1 MNTGGFQAQNTR
13 RRDLPP
19 LPQRGQRALPP
30 MSSQDTGDEMP
41 IPKSKRKKLKSQ
53 VDGVESPEADPG
65 MEMAQMGGLSSR
77 RSSEVIQ
84 ALNTESQEAAPQRRK
99 KKKKAAT
106 VDLEDDQADLVNGDG
121 LVQNTA
127 EAEEEVTKKPKR
139 KKKSKVSETQYV
151 NELDVE
157 DDDIITDAQP
167 PIPQHSLFSAPLGQS
182 QPVGKVFVERSK
194 RFQAA
199 DRSDR
204 PKPSDQVDNLMD
216 IQQMWTTKDV
226 SVRVHGGFRG
236 IGLFCHGFLAGYA
249 VWNIIVIY
257 ALAGKHLTTLPN
269 LLQQY
274 HSLAYPAQSLFY
286 LLLAIST
293 VSAFDRVNLAKGAMA
308 MREFVTLDPVALASF
323 LYFSALVL
331 SLSQQMTSDR
341 INLYPSANETL
352 WPPGSEQQI
361 LNPWIIVNLVVAV
374 LVGMAWIF
382 ISARPEMDYTEGFLM
397 GMEIESLRPEEKSE
411 MST

>member
-1 MNTGGFQAQNTR
+1 MDTGGFQSTR

-19 LPQRGQRALPP
+19 LPQRGQCALPP

-41 IPKSKRKKLKSQ
+41 VPKSKRKKSKSQ
-53 VDGVESPEADPG
+53 VDGVESPEDSG

-84 ALNTESQEAAPQRRK
+84 ALTPDSQEAAPQRRK

-127 EAEEEVTKKPKR
+127 EAGEEVTKKPKR

-151 NELDVE
+151 NELHVE
-157 DDDIITDAQP
+157 DDDVITDAQS
-167 PIPQHSLFSAPLGQS
+167 PIPRHSLFSAPLGQS
-182 QPVGKVFVERSK
+182 QPVGKVFVEGSK

-204 PKPSDQVDNLMD
+204 PKSSNQVDNFVD

-236 IGLFCHGFLAGYA
+236 VGLFCHGFLAGYA

-274 HSLAYPAQSLFY
+274 HSLSYPAQSLFY

-352 WPPGSEQQI
+352 WPPGSEHQI
-361 LNPWIIVNLVVAV
+361 LHPWIIVNLVVAV

-382 ISARPEMDYTEGFLM
+382 ISTRPEMDYTEGFLM
-397 GMEIESLRPEEKSE
+397 AMEIESLRPEEKSE

>member
-1 MNTGGFQAQNTR
+1 MDTGGFQAQNTR

-41 IPKSKRKKLKSQ
+41 VPKSKRKKSKSQ

-65 MEMAQMGGLSSR
+65 VEMAQMGGLSSR

-84 ALNTESQEAAPQRRK
+84 ALTPESQEAAPQRRK

-106 VDLEDDQADLVNGDG
+106 VDLEDDQANLVNGDG

-127 EAEEEVTKKPKR
+127 GEEVTKKPKR
-139 KKKSKVSETQYV
+139 KKKSKVSEYV

-204 PKPSDQVDNLMD
+204 PKPSDQVDNFVD

-397 GMEIESLRPEEKSE
+397 AMEIESLRPEEKSE

>member
-1 MNTGGFQAQNTR
+1 
-13 RRDLPP
+13 
-19 LPQRGQRALPP
+19 
-30 MSSQDTGDEMP
+30 MP
-41 IPKSKRKKLKSQ
+41 VPKSKRKKSKSQ
-53 VDGVESPEADPG
+53 VDDPG
-65 MEMAQMGGLSSR
+65 VEMAQVGGLSSR

-84 ALNTESQEAAPQRRK
+84 ALTSESQEAAPQRRK
-99 KKKKAAT
+99 KKKRAAT

-127 EAEEEVTKKPKR
+127 EAGEAVTKKPKR

-204 PKPSDQVDNLMD
+204 PKPSDQVDNFVD

-382 ISARPEMDYTEGFLM
+382 ISARPEMDYTEGEAEVFFILFL
-397 GMEIESLRPEEKSE
+397 
-411 MST
+411 

>member
-1 MNTGGFQAQNTR
+1 MDTGGFQAQSIR
-13 RRDLPP
+13 LRDLPP
-19 LPQRGQRALPP
+19 LPQRGQRSLPP

-41 IPKSKRKKLKSQ
+41 VPKSKRKKSKSQ
-53 VDGVESPEADPG
+53 VDGVESPEDSG
-65 MEMAQMGGLSSR
+65 MEIAQVGGLSSR

-84 ALNTESQEAAPQRRK
+84 ALTPDLPEAAPQRRK

-106 VDLEDDQADLVNGDG
+106 VDMEDDQADLVNGDG

-127 EAEEEVTKKPKR
+127 EAGEEVTKKPKR

-151 NELDVE
+151 NELHVE

-167 PIPQHSLFSAPLGQS
+167 PVPRHSLFSAPLGQS

-194 RFQAA
+194 RFEAG

-204 PKPSDQVDNLMD
+204 PKSSDQVDNFVD

-236 IGLFCHGFLAGYA
+236 VGLFCHGFLAGYA

-323 LYFSALVL
+323 LYFSSLVL

-352 WPPGSEQQI
+352 WPPGSEHQI

-382 ISARPEMDYTEGFLM
+382 ISTRPEMDYTEGFLM
-397 GMEIESLRPEEKSE
+397 AMEIESLRPEEKSE

>member
-1 MNTGGFQAQNTR
+1 MDTGGFQSTR

-19 LPQRGQRALPP
+19 LPQRRQRALPP
-30 MSSQDTGDEMP
+30 MSSQDTGDEIP
-41 IPKSKRKKLKSQ
+41 VPKSKRKKSKSQ
-53 VDGVESPEADPG
+53 VDGVESPEDSG

-84 ALNTESQEAAPQRRK
+84 ALTPDSQEAAPQRRK

-127 EAEEEVTKKPKR
+127 EAGEEVTKKPKR

-151 NELDVE
+151 NELHVE
-157 DDDIITDAQP
+157 DDDIITDAQS
-167 PIPQHSLFSAPLGQS
+167 PIPRHSLFSAPLGQS
-182 QPVGKVFVERSK
+182 QPVGKVFVEGSK

-204 PKPSDQVDNLMD
+204 PKSSNQVDNFVD

-236 IGLFCHGFLAGYA
+236 VGLFCHGFLAGYA

-293 VSAFDRVNLAKGAMA
+293 LSAFDRVNLAKGAMA

-352 WPPGSEQQI
+352 WPPGSEHQI
-361 LNPWIIVNLVVAV
+361 LHPWIIVNLVVAV
-374 LVGMAWIF
+374 LVGVAWIF
-382 ISARPEMDYTEGFLM
+382 ISTRPEMDYTEGFLM
-397 GMEIESLRPEEKSE
+397 AMEIESLRPEEKSE

>member
-1 MNTGGFQAQNTR
+1 MATGGFQAQSTR

-41 IPKSKRKKLKSQ
+41 VPKSKRKKLKSQ
-53 VDGVESPEADPG
+53 VDGVESPEAEPG

-77 RSSEVIQ
+77 RSSEVVQ
-84 ALNTESQEAAPQRRK
+84 PLTPESQEAAPQRRK
-99 KKKKAAT
+99 RKKKAAT
-106 VDLEDDQADLVNGDG
+106 IDLEEDQADLVNGDG

-127 EAEEEVTKKPKR
+127 EAGEEVTKKPKR

-167 PIPQHSLFSAPLGQS
+167 PIPQHSLFSAPMGQS

-204 PKPSDQVDNLMD
+204 PKSSDQVDNFMD

-226 SVRVHGGFRG
+226 SVRVHGGFRV

-341 INLYPSANETL
+341 INLYPSANGTL
-352 WPPGSEQQI
+352 WPPGSEHQI

-374 LVGMAWIF
+374 LVGTAWIF
-382 ISARPEMDYTEGFLM
+382 ISTRPEMDYTEGFLM
-397 GMEIESLRPEEKSE
+397 AMEIESLRPEEKSE

>member
-1 MNTGGFQAQNTR
+1 MDTGGFQAQSMR

-41 IPKSKRKKLKSQ
+41 VPKSKRKKSKSQ
-53 VDGVESPEADPG
+53 VDGVESPEDSG
-65 MEMAQMGGLSSR
+65 MEMAQVGGLSSR

-84 ALNTESQEAAPQRRK
+84 DLTPDSPEAASQRRK

-106 VDLEDDQADLVNGDG
+106 VDMEDDQADLVNGDG

-127 EAEEEVTKKPKR
+127 EAGEEVTKKPKR

-151 NELDVE
+151 NELHVE

-167 PIPQHSLFSAPLGQS
+167 PVPRHSLFSAPLGQS

-204 PKPSDQVDNLMD
+204 PKSSDQVDNFVD

-236 IGLFCHGFLAGYA
+236 VGLFCHGFLAGYA

-323 LYFSALVL
+323 LYFSSLVL

-382 ISARPEMDYTEGFLM
+382 ISTRPEMDYTEGFLM
-397 GMEIESLRPEEKSE
+397 AMEIESLRPEEKSE

>member
-1 MNTGGFQAQNTR
+1 MW
-13 RRDLPP
+13 
-19 LPQRGQRALPP
+19 
-30 MSSQDTGDEMP
+30 S
-41 IPKSKRKKLKSQ
+41 
-53 VDGVESPEADPG
+53 VV
-65 MEMAQMGGLSSR
+65 
-77 RSSEVIQ
+77 RSLVCVS
-84 ALNTESQEAAPQRRK
+84 
-99 KKKKAAT
+99 
-106 VDLEDDQADLVNGDG
+106 DMEDDQADLVNGDG

-127 EAEEEVTKKPKR
+127 EAGEEVTKKPKR

-151 NELDVE
+151 NELHVE

-167 PIPQHSLFSAPLGQS
+167 PVPRHSLFSAPLGQS

-204 PKPSDQVDNLMD
+204 LKSSDQVDNFVD

-236 IGLFCHGFLAGYA
+236 VGLFCHGFLAGYA

-382 ISARPEMDYTEGFLM
+382 ISTRPEMDYTEGFLM
-397 GMEIESLRPEEKSE
+397 AMEIESLRPEEKSE

>member
-1 MNTGGFQAQNTR
+1 MDTGGFQAQSIR
-13 RRDLPP
+13 LRDLPP
-19 LPQRGQRALPP
+19 LPQRGQRSLPP

-41 IPKSKRKKLKSQ
+41 VPKSKRKKSKSQ
-53 VDGVESPEADPG
+53 VDGVESPEADSG
-65 MEMAQMGGLSSR
+65 MEIAQVGGLSSR

-84 ALNTESQEAAPQRRK
+84 ALTPDLPEAAPQRRK

-106 VDLEDDQADLVNGDG
+106 VDMEDDQADLVNGDG

-127 EAEEEVTKKPKR
+127 EAGEEVTKKPKR

-151 NELDVE
+151 NELHVE

-167 PIPQHSLFSAPLGQS
+167 PVPRHSLFSAPLGQS

-194 RFQAA
+194 RFEAG

-204 PKPSDQVDNLMD
+204 PKSSDQVDNFVD

-236 IGLFCHGFLAGYA
+236 VGLFCHGFLAGYA

-293 VSAFDRVNLAKGAMA
+293 VSAFDRTDGA
-308 MREFVTLDPVALASF
+308 
-323 LYFSALVL
+323 
-331 SLSQQMTSDR
+331 
-341 INLYPSANETL
+341 NLYMMQPMMQPSKHFDSLAL
-352 WPPGSEQQI
+352 RPPGSEHQI

-382 ISARPEMDYTEGFLM
+382 ISTRPEMDYTEGFLM
-397 GMEIESLRPEEKSE
+397 AMEIESLRPEEKSE

>member
-1 MNTGGFQAQNTR
+1 MDTGGFQSTR

-19 LPQRGQRALPP
+19 LPQRRQRALPP
-30 MSSQDTGDEMP
+30 MSSQDTGDEIP
-41 IPKSKRKKLKSQ
+41 VPKSKRKKSKSQ
-53 VDGVESPEADPG
+53 VDGVESPEADSG

-84 ALNTESQEAAPQRRK
+84 ALTPDSQEAAPQRRK

-127 EAEEEVTKKPKR
+127 EAGEEVTKKPKR

-151 NELDVE
+151 NELHVE
-157 DDDIITDAQP
+157 DDDIITDAQS
-167 PIPQHSLFSAPLGQS
+167 PIPRHSLFSAPLGQS
-182 QPVGKVFVERSK
+182 QPVGKVFVEGSK

-204 PKPSDQVDNLMD
+204 PKSSNQVDNFVD

-236 IGLFCHGFLAGYA
+236 VGLFCHGFLAGYA

-293 VSAFDRVNLAKGAMA
+293 LSAFDR
-308 MREFVTLDPVALASF
+308 
-323 LYFSALVL
+323 
-331 SLSQQMTSDR
+331 
-341 INLYPSANETL
+341 
-352 WPPGSEQQI
+352 PPGSEHQI
-361 LNPWIIVNLVVAV
+361 LHPWIIVNLVVAV
-374 LVGMAWIF
+374 LVGVAWIF
-382 ISARPEMDYTEGFLM
+382 ISTRPEMDYTEGFLM
-397 GMEIESLRPEEKSE
+397 AMEIESLRPEEKSE

>member
-1 MNTGGFQAQNTR
+1 MW
-13 RRDLPP
+13 
-19 LPQRGQRALPP
+19 
-30 MSSQDTGDEMP
+30 S
-41 IPKSKRKKLKSQ
+41 
-53 VDGVESPEADPG
+53 VV
-65 MEMAQMGGLSSR
+65 
-77 RSSEVIQ
+77 RSLVCVS
-84 ALNTESQEAAPQRRK
+84 
-99 KKKKAAT
+99 
-106 VDLEDDQADLVNGDG
+106 DMEDDQADLVNGDG

-127 EAEEEVTKKPKR
+127 EAGEEVTKKPKR

-151 NELDVE
+151 NELHVE

-167 PIPQHSLFSAPLGQS
+167 PVPRHSLFSAPLGQS

-204 PKPSDQVDNLMD
+204 LKSSDQVDNFVD

-226 SVRVHGGFRG
+226 SVRVHGGF
-236 IGLFCHGFLAGYA
+236 
-249 VWNIIVIY
+249 
-257 ALAGKHLTTLPN
+257 
-269 LLQQY
+269 
-274 HSLAYPAQSLFY
+274 
-286 LLLAIST
+286 
-293 VSAFDRVNLAKGAMA
+293 RVNLAKGAMA

-382 ISARPEMDYTEGFLM
+382 ISTRPEMDYTEGFLM
-397 GMEIESLRPEEKSE
+397 AMEIESLRPEEKSE

>member
-1 MNTGGFQAQNTR
+1 MDTGGFQAQSMR

-41 IPKSKRKKLKSQ
+41 VPKSKRKKSKIQ
-53 VDGVESPEADPG
+53 VDGVESPEDSG
-65 MEMAQMGGLSSR
+65 MEMAQVGGLSSR
-77 RSSEVIQ
+77 RSSEVIR
-84 ALNTESQEAAPQRRK
+84 ALTPDSPEAAPQRRK

-106 VDLEDDQADLVNGDG
+106 VDMEDDQADLVNGDG

-127 EAEEEVTKKPKR
+127 EAGEEVTKKPKR

-151 NELDVE
+151 NELHVE

-167 PIPQHSLFSAPLGQS
+167 PVPRHSLFSAPLGQS

-204 PKPSDQVDNLMD
+204 PKSSDQVDNFVD

-236 IGLFCHGFLAGYA
+236 VGLFCHGFLAGYA

-323 LYFSALVL
+323 LYFSSLVL

-352 WPPGSEQQI
+352 WPAGSEHQI

-382 ISARPEMDYTEGFLM
+382 ISTRPEMDYTEGFLM
-397 GMEIESLRPEEKSE
+397 AMEIESLRPEEKSE

>member
-1 MNTGGFQAQNTR
+1 MDTGGFQAQSMR

-19 LPQRGQRALPP
+19 LPQGGQRALPP
-30 MSSQDTGDEMP
+30 MSSQDTGDEMLV
-41 IPKSKRKKLKSQ
+41 PKIKRKKSKSQ
-53 VDGVESPEADPG
+53 VDGVESPEADSG
-65 MEMAQMGGLSSR
+65 MEMAQVGGLSSR

-84 ALNTESQEAAPQRRK
+84 ALTPDSPKAAPQRRK

-106 VDLEDDQADLVNGDG
+106 IDMEDDQADLVNGDG

-127 EAEEEVTKKPKR
+127 EAGEEVTKKPKR
-139 KKKSKVSETQYV
+139 KKKPKVSETQYV
-151 NELDVE
+151 NELHVE

-167 PIPQHSLFSAPLGQS
+167 PVPRHSLFSAPLGQS

-204 PKPSDQVDNLMD
+204 PKSSDQVDNFVD

-226 SVRVHGGFRG
+226 SVRVHGGF
-236 IGLFCHGFLAGYA
+236 
-249 VWNIIVIY
+249 
-257 ALAGKHLTTLPN
+257 
-269 LLQQY
+269 
-274 HSLAYPAQSLFY
+274 
-286 LLLAIST
+286 
-293 VSAFDRVNLAKGAMA
+293 RVNLAKGAMA

-323 LYFSALVL
+323 LYFSSLVL

-352 WPPGSEQQI
+352 WPPGSEHQI

-382 ISARPEMDYTEGFLM
+382 ISTRPEMDYTEGFLM
-397 GMEIESLRPEEKSE
+397 AMEIESLRPEEKSE

>member
-1 MNTGGFQAQNTR
+1 MDTGGFQAQSMR

-19 LPQRGQRALPP
+19 LPQGGQRALPP
-30 MSSQDTGDEMP
+30 MSSQDTGDEMLV
-41 IPKSKRKKLKSQ
+41 PKIKRKKSKSQ
-53 VDGVESPEADPG
+53 VDGVESPEDSG
-65 MEMAQMGGLSSR
+65 MEMAQVGGLSSR

-84 ALNTESQEAAPQRRK
+84 ALTPDSPKAAPQRRK

-106 VDLEDDQADLVNGDG
+106 IDMEDDQADLVNGDG

-127 EAEEEVTKKPKR
+127 EAGEEVTKKPKR
-139 KKKSKVSETQYV
+139 KKKPKVSETQYV
-151 NELDVE
+151 NELHVE

-167 PIPQHSLFSAPLGQS
+167 PVPRHSLFSAPLGQS

-204 PKPSDQVDNLMD
+204 PKSSDQVDNFVD

-236 IGLFCHGFLAGYA
+236 VGLFCHGFLAGYA

-323 LYFSALVL
+323 LYFSSLVL

-352 WPPGSEQQI
+352 WPPGSEHQI

-382 ISARPEMDYTEGFLM
+382 ISTRPEMDYTEGFLM
-397 GMEIESLRPEEKSE
+397 AMEIESLRPEEKSE

>member
-1 MNTGGFQAQNTR
+1 MDIGGFQAQSMR

-30 MSSQDTGDEMP
+30 MSSQDTDEMP
-41 IPKSKRKKLKSQ
+41 VPKRNRKKSKSQ
-53 VDGVESPEADPG
+53 VDGVESPEADSG
-65 MEMAQMGGLSSR
+65 MEMAQVGGLSSR

-84 ALNTESQEAAPQRRK
+84 ALTPDSPEAAPQRRR

-127 EAEEEVTKKPKR
+127 EAGEEVTKKNKR

-151 NELDVE
+151 NELHVE
-157 DDDIITDAQP
+157 DDDIITDSQP
-167 PIPQHSLFSAPLGQS
+167 PVPRHSLFSAPLGQS

-204 PKPSDQVDNLMD
+204 PKSSDQVDNFVD

-236 IGLFCHGFLAGYA
+236 VGLFCHGFLAGYA

-323 LYFSALVL
+323 LYFSSLVL

-352 WPPGSEQQI
+352 WPPGSEHQI

-382 ISARPEMDYTEGFLM
+382 ISTRPEMDYTEGFLM
-397 GMEIESLRPEEKSE
+397 AMEIESLRPEEKSE

>member
-1 MNTGGFQAQNTR
+1 MDTGGFQEQSTR

-41 IPKSKRKKLKSQ
+41 VPKSKRKKLKSQ
-53 VDGVESPEADPG
+53 VDGVESPEADSG

-84 ALNTESQEAAPQRRK
+84 ALTPDSQEAAPQRRK

-127 EAEEEVTKKPKR
+127 EAGEEVTKKPKR

-157 DDDIITDAQP
+157 DDDVITDTQS
-167 PIPQHSLFSAPLGQS
+167 PIPRHSLFSAPLGQS
-182 QPVGKVFVERSK
+182 QPVGKVFVEGSK

-204 PKPSDQVDNLMD
+204 PKSSDQVDNFVD

-236 IGLFCHGFLAGYA
+236 LGLFCHGFLAGYA

-352 WPPGSEQQI
+352 WPPGSEHQI

-382 ISARPEMDYTEGFLM
+382 ISTRPEMDYTEGFLM
-397 GMEIESLRPEEKSE
+397 AMEIESLRPEEKSE

>member
-1 MNTGGFQAQNTR
+1 MATGGFQAQSAR

-41 IPKSKRKKLKSQ
+41 VPKSKRKKSKSQ
-53 VDGVESPEADPG
+53 VDGVESPEAEPG

-77 RSSEVIQ
+77 RSSEVVQ
-84 ALNTESQEAAPQRRK
+84 PLTPESQEAAPQRRK
-99 KKKKAAT
+99 RKKKAAT
-106 VDLEDDQADLVNGDG
+106 IDLEEDQADLVNGDG

-127 EAEEEVTKKPKR
+127 EAGEEVTKKPKR
-139 KKKSKVSETQYV
+139 KKKSKVSEHYV

-167 PIPQHSLFSAPLGQS
+167 PIPQHSLFSAPMGQS

-204 PKPSDQVDNLMD
+204 PKSSDQVDNFMD

-226 SVRVHGGFRG
+226 SVRVHGGFRV

-341 INLYPSANETL
+341 INLYPSANGTL
-352 WPPGSEQQI
+352 WPPGSEHQI

-374 LVGMAWIF
+374 LVGTAWIF
-382 ISARPEMDYTEGFLM
+382 ISTRPEMDYTEGFLM
-397 GMEIESLRPEEKSE
+397 AMEIESLRPEEKSE